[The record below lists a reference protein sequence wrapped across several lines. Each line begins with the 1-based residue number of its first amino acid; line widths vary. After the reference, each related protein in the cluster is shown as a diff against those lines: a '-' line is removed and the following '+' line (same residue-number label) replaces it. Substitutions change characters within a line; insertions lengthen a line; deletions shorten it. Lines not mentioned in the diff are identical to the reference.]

1 MLGRILKLVFC
12 VPLLITLG
20 SRSASGQTAV
30 ATTNYVPVVA
40 ATNYLLS
47 PNDVVHIQV
56 FKEPNLD
63 TKARVANDGSIIFPL
78 LGPVALGGKSLGQ
91 ATTFLQTLLE
101 KDYLVSPQVTLEVVE
116 FAKRRFTILGQ
127 VQKPGP
133 YEFPDDQPTMNVIQ
147 AISMA
152 GGYTRIAA
160 PTKVKVRRKQG
171 DRILTFNVDAKAMMK
186 GNNKPFEILRD
197 DTVEV
202 GESLF

>member
-1 MLGRILKLVFC
+1 MLGRILK
-12 VPLLITLG
+12 PLLCAPLFIAL
-20 SRSASGQTAV
+20 SAWTAGGQTAAASTNSAPV
-30 ATTNYVPVVA
+30 AVAANYV
-40 ATNYLLS
+40 LS

-56 FKEPNLD
+56 FKEPNLE
-63 TKARVANDGSIIFPL
+63 TKARVANDGTIIFPL
-78 LGPVALGGKSLGQ
+78 LGPVILGGKPLDK
-91 ATTFLQTLLE
+91 ATVYLQGLLE

-116 FAKRRFTILGQ
+116 FSKRRFTIIGQ

-171 DRILTFNVDAKAMMK
+171 EKILTFNVDAKAMMK
-186 GNNKPFEILRD
+186 GNNKPFEIFRD
-197 DTVEV
+197 DTIEV